1 MSRCA
6 NPVRPPLS
14 PRVRDSR
21 SGLNLL
27 SIFLCGTT
35 LNVDQPADFGDSRRN
50 ANYTDEIK
58 RLHYCGLP
66 RRTTREWIETIVG
79 LSGTGFATVSSA
91 LHAPRCLAQLSS
103 EEVRFARAPES
114 LLIRQQ
120 KYEFLNLRHS
130 GEDQN
135 PLTPTFAGAT
145 SYSYFSLPDQ

>member
-1 MSRCA
+1 ML
-6 NPVRPPLS
+6 VR
-14 PRVRDSR
+14 
-21 SGLNLL
+21 
-27 SIFLCGTT
+27 
-35 LNVDQPADFGDSRRN
+35 
-50 ANYTDEIK
+50 
-58 RLHYCGLP
+58 LP
-66 RRTTREWIETIVG
+66 RRTTREWIETEC
-79 LSGTGFATVSSA
+79 ATEGGA
-91 LHAPRCLAQLSS
+91 EPRVSS